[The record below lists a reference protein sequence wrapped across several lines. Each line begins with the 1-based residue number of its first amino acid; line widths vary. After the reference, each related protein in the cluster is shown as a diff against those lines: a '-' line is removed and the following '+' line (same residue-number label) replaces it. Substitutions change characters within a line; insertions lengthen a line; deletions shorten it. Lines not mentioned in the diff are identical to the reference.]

1 MLGIDKSQACPAD
14 SQQGLKNELFQSNL
28 SFRKKRE
35 DMIYSFRM
43 LGKSILQAEGYYDEP
58 EEIGKRKIFLKH
70 QSIPASEK
78 KGKEEPEHAIALN
91 FDTQKREFRFELDR
105 QITPAYR
112 DYFFAFKVGSSR
124 DKKKFLST
132 NSVSVFYKK
141 IFTESLEYI
150 NKKRKGKTKK
160 CFTDISDIYDAFLT
174 ELQEIF
180 YVKEE
185 KNYVLNKE
193 LLRTDQK
200 QVFDKLETEFP
211 KAKAEELYDRL
222 LNQKFFNRS
231 SKDNQSF
238 PQIALIK
245 IDSRHILEYE
255 DYKKSYI
262 NLVYY
267 DLFERFFVENGKKD
281 KICHIC
287 QSRAETIGEVPLP
300 MKFYGATN
308 ELYFENLKKKNAY
321 KSFSICRDCLAEVL
335 TGMRHIEN
343 ELRNY
348 LLGISVYLIPSF
360 EEAERQFERKYKRIF
375 NLLKANKSYKEDI
388 DEINNLVKKSE
399 KKDFAFSLLFF
410 DKQKNAFDILKL
422 ITNIEYKKLVEKL
435 GYFDDFR
442 KAYDLALLNQ
452 SFTLNDV
459 RRDFFPSEKSHNAKD
474 IRKLYRKDILNFL
487 EAFLHGYSIS
497 YADMVGRFTDIC
509 NRRFHRDNGDVL
521 APFKAVLFFS
531 ILNNI
536 KPLKGMAMTGGNAVT
551 EVQNEDFQK
560 FFETHEA
567 IYKENYYRQGLFLLG
582 TAINNIVAAQQKKAS
597 AKDGGGEGDE
607 KKKGKRKKASST
619 FLKKLNY
626 SGIPTRRVRNLLAEV
641 KDYTEIYDEQI
652 YNEPGI
658 WGNIMDRL
666 QGIENSGMKGEEVI
680 FYILTGISYA
690 GYLGMI
696 HAKKEKGGK

>member
-1 MLGIDKSQACPAD
+1 
-14 SQQGLKNELFQSNL
+14 
-28 SFRKKRE
+28 
-35 DMIYSFRM
+35 MINSFRM
-43 LGKSILQAEGYYDEP
+43 LGKSILQAERYYDDESD
-58 EEIGKRKIFLKH
+58 EIGKRKIFLKY
-70 QSIPASEK
+70 QSLVPVSK
-78 KGKEEPEHAIALN
+78 KKKDEENLEHAIALN
-91 FDTQKREFRFELDR
+91 FDTHKREFRFELDR
-105 QITPAYR
+105 EMTPEHR
-112 DYFFAFKVGSSR
+112 ECFFAFRVGSSK

-132 NSVSVFYKK
+132 NSISVFYKK

-150 NKKRKGKTKK
+150 GKRRKGKTKK
-160 CFTDISDIYDAFLT
+160 WFSSISEQYDAFIS
-174 ELQEIF
+174 ELRELF
-180 YVKEE
+180 YVGEE
-185 KNYVLNKE
+185 KDFILNKA
-193 LLRTDQK
+193 LLRSEQK
-200 QVFDKLETEFP
+200 QLLNKLEAEHP
-211 KAKAEELYDRL
+211 KANIEELYDRL

-245 IDSRHILEYE
+245 INGRHILEHE

-267 DLFERFFVENGKKD
+267 DLFERFFVEKGQKD
-281 KICHIC
+281 KICHVC
-287 QSRAETIGEVPLP
+287 QNRAETIGEVPLP

-308 ELYFENLKKKNAY
+308 ELYFENLNKKNAY

-335 TGMRHIEN
+335 TGMKYVEN
-343 ELRNY
+343 ELRDS
-348 LLGISVYLIPSF
+348 LLGISAYIIPSF
-360 EEAERQFERKYKRIF
+360 EKDEKQFERKYRRIF

-388 DEINNLVKKSE
+388 EEIESLVNTSE
-399 KKDFAFSLLFF
+399 RKNFAFALLFF

-422 ITNIEYKKLVEKL
+422 ISNIEYKKLVEKL
-435 GYFDDFR
+435 GYFDNFR
-442 KAYDLALLNQ
+442 KTYELALLNQ

-459 RRDFFPSEKSHNAKD
+459 RYNFFPSKSSHDAKD
-474 IRKLYRKDILNFL
+474 IGKLYRKDILNFL

-497 YADMVGRFTDIC
+497 YADMIGRFTDIY
-509 NRRFHRDNGDVL
+509 NRRFHRDNSDVL
-521 APFKAVLFFS
+521 APFKAVLIFS
-531 ILNNI
+531 ILNKI
-536 KPLKGMAMTGGNAVT
+536 KPLKGMAMKGGNAVT
-551 EVQNEDFQK
+551 EVRNEDFRK

-567 IYKENYYRQGLFLLG
+567 VYKENYYRQGLFLLG
-582 TAINNIVAAQQKKAS
+582 TVINNIVVAQQKKAS
-597 AKDGGGEGDE
+597 AKDGDSEGDE

-626 SGIPTRRVRNLLAEV
+626 SGIPMHRVRNLLAEV